1 MQQTMRRL
9 AAFVLSVALLAGLGV
24 NPATAKSVDQGCET
38 DTMLHDSVSDELCA
52 TEDSPIDDSRAAKSE
67 TKSTTSVEPRNV
79 KPQNEEPQNEEPR
92 NVEPRNV
99 EPRNVEPR
107 NIEPVPRPIR
117 TIREGQSTTFTA
129 PNPSANDRRV
139 VTRCAPFA
147 GRRGRATPTP
157 QFRPDGTLV
166 CDYSI
171 GVPYFDGIS
180 KTATSN
186 SISTFGPC
194 RGPYTVEVLT
204 RDSRVE
210 HAGGRR
216 IKVTTSTSD
225 NLDDTGT
232 VEVEYFLVGT
242 STNTFAQTNPGA
254 TVHTSTSECTLE
266 RTARVQVNATRRP
279 GMTAAVSRHAPPQ
292 GWLDGT
298 TTSNWTCTQEL
309 IDYYRD
315 ELQSPAPCTLGDEVE
330 TTTKNTF
337 PTPRR
342 CTVVVTVAKNGKGF
356 GSTSCLTSAQ
366 IDLYEAEIRA
376 KHPDEQAINVS
387 DLPTCPESTPHRRD
401 ERAT

>member
-1 MQQTMRRL
+1 MQQTVRRL
-9 AAFVLSVALLAGLGV
+9 AAFVLSGALLAGLGV

-38 DTMLHDSVSDELCA
+38 DAMLHDSVSDELCA

-67 TKSTTSVEPRNV
+67 TKSTTSVEPRYV
-79 KPQNEEPQNEEPR
+79 KPQSEEPRNEEPR
-92 NVEPRNV
+92 NIEPRNIEPRNV
-99 EPRNVEPR
+99 
-107 NIEPVPRPIR
+107 EPVPRPIR
-117 TIREGQSTTFTA
+117 TITEGQSTTFTA
-129 PNPSANDRRV
+129 PIPSDRRL
-139 VTRCAPFA
+139 VTRCANFA
-147 GRRGRATPTP
+147 DERVSPVP
-157 QFRPDGTLV
+157 KFRSDGTLV
-166 CDYSI
+166 CDYSVPVEKRP
-171 GVPYFDGIS
+171 GVTVSG
-180 KTATSN
+180 N

-242 STNTFAQTNPGA
+242 STRTFARTTTDANLS
-254 TVHTSTSECTLE
+254 TSVSECTLLQ
-266 RTARVQVNATRRP
+266 TARVKVNPASRP
-279 GMTAAVSRHAPPQ
+279 GMTVAVSRHTPPQ
-292 GWLDGT
+292 EWLDGT

-366 IDLYEAEIRA
+366 IDLYEG
-376 KHPDEQAINVS
+376 
-387 DLPTCPESTPHRRD
+387 
-401 ERAT
+401 